1 MRILLSLLCLLTIQ
15 SLHSQAKLTFDST
28 IVNFGQIV
36 QGTYFFENIW
46 FTNTGKEPLI
56 ISRASTGDGG
66 SYADWP
72 KEPIAVGQRGAIR
85 FRYDTQRIGVFNR
98 SIYVTYNNNSA
109 QITAK
114 GEVIFKAT
122 TVAVDRKIIDLGS
135 IPYGTISEAKF
146 TISNTG
152 SEKMYLDFNTYN
164 YKNQDIFGV
173 SFSRQTESKS
183 YYNNEYEVG
192 EKATLTL
199 TFRNIYGESGT
210 FERNLKIRY
219 NSHDTLTIVVKGNY
233 TGSPCYPIVY
243 ERGRILKYRNHSL
256 STIEELNWAGKVE
269 RTHYFLNANFEKTE

>member
-1 MRILLSLLCLLTIQ
+1 LLTVQ

-28 IVNFGQIV
+28 VVNFGKIV
-36 QGTYFFENIW
+36 QGTYIFENIW

-66 SYADWP
+66 SYAEWP

-98 SIYVTYNNNSA
+98 TIYVTYNNNSA

-114 GEVIFKAT
+114 GEVIYKAT

-146 TISNTG
+146 TILNTG
-152 SEKMYLDFNTYN
+152 TEKMYLDFNTYN
-164 YKNQDIFGV
+164 YKNQDIFGY
-173 SFSRQTESKS
+173 SFSKQNETNRH
-183 YYNNEYEVG
+183 YYNEYEVG
-192 EKATLTL
+192 EKAEITI
-199 TFRNIYGESGT
+199 TFQNIYGDSGP

-219 NSHDTLTIVVKGNY
+219 NSHDTLTFVVKGIY
-233 TGSPCYPIVY
+233 TGIPCSPIVY
-243 ERGRILKYRNHSL
+243 ERGRILKYKNNSL
-256 STIEELNWAGKVE
+256 STIEELNWGKVE
-269 RTHYFLNANFEKTE
+269 RTHYFLNSAFEKTE

>member
-1 MRILLSLLCLLTIQ
+1 MRIQLTFICLFFFQ
-15 SLHSQAKLTFDST
+15 ALHSQAKLTFDST
-28 IVNFGQIV
+28 IVNFGKIL
-36 QGTYFFENIW
+36 QGTYIFENIW

-66 SYADWP
+66 SYAEWP

-98 SIYVTYNNNSA
+98 TIYVTYNSNSA

-122 TVAVDRKIIDLGS
+122 SVAVDRKIIDLGS

-152 SEKMYLDFNTYN
+152 AEKMYLDFNTYN

-173 SFSRQTESKS
+173 SFSRQNETNR
-183 YYNNEYEVG
+183 YYYNEYEVG
-192 EKATLTL
+192 EKAEITI
-199 TFRNIYGESGT
+199 TFHNIYGDSGP

-219 NSHDTLTIVVKGNY
+219 NSHDTLSVLVKGIY
-233 TGSPCYPIVY
+233 SGIPCSPIVY
-243 ERGRILKYRNHSL
+243 ERGRILKYKNHSL
-256 STIEELNWAGKVE
+256 STIEELNWGKVE
-269 RTHYFLNANFEKTE
+269 RTHYFLNSAFEKTE

>member
-1 MRILLSLLCLLTIQ
+1 MRILLTLLCLLTVEA
-15 SLHSQAKLTFDST
+15 LHSQAKLTFDST
-28 IVNFGQIV
+28 IVNFGKIV
-36 QGTYFFENIW
+36 QGTYIFENIW

-66 SYADWP
+66 SYAEWP

-98 SIYVTYNNNSA
+98 SINVLYNNNSA
-109 QITAK
+109 HITAK
-114 GEVIFKAT
+114 GEVIYKAT

-135 IPYGTISEAKF
+135 IPYGSISEAKF

-152 SEKMYLDFNTYN
+152 TEKMYLDFNTYN

-173 SFSRQTESKS
+173 SFSRQIESKS

-192 EKATLTL
+192 EKATLTF
-199 TFRNIYGESGT
+199 TFHNIYGDSGP

-219 NSHDTLTIVVKGNY
+219 NSHDTLTVIVKGTY
-233 TGSPCYPIVY
+233 TGIPCSPIVY
-243 ERGRILKYRNHSL
+243 ERGRILRYRNHSL

-269 RTHYFLNANFEKTE
+269 RTNYFLNSAFEKTE